1 MLEVNSVYRTA
12 VALRTALIGKQTLA
26 FDALGCDGIRPVLGH
41 TIEEVRT
48 FGKNIEIV
56 WDDGVVLHSTF
67 RISGSW
73 HLYRRGEQWSKPRER
88 AQVVIAV
95 SDWIAVCFG
104 AVSLETFRDFD
115 PRRHPILGKLG
126 PDLCHHDVD
135 IEECVDRM
143 MQYEDKD
150 ATVSEVLL
158 DQRVVSGVGN
168 VFRCEIMWACE
179 VHPWA
184 RIGEMTRAECRE
196 LLTLAQESLLAHMHY
211 EAKNATSPNEMAV
224 YGRQGKSCQRC
235 GDLIRVAH
243 HGEANRVL
251 YWCPGCQTG
260 HQPLVSPNFTP
271 LSIDRTP
278 AFGDSHPASQ
288 ILLNEFAT
296 MRGDGQD
303 SFN

>member
-1 MLEVNSVYRTA
+1 M
-12 VALRTALIGKQTLA
+12 
-26 FDALGCDGIRPVLGH
+26 
-41 TIEEVRT
+41 
-48 FGKNIEIV
+48 
-56 WDDGVVLHSTF
+56 
-67 RISGSW
+67 
-73 HLYRRGEQWSKPRER
+73 
-88 AQVVIAV
+88 
-95 SDWIAVCFG
+95 
-104 AVSLETFRDFD
+104 
-115 PRRHPILGKLG
+115 
-126 PDLCHHDVD
+126 
-135 IEECVDRM
+135 
-143 MQYEDKD
+143 
-150 ATVSEVLL
+150 LL
-158 DQRVVSGVGN
+158 DQRVVSGIGN

-184 RIGEMTRAECRE
+184 RIGEMKRAECRE

>member
-1 MLEVNSVYRTA
+1 MREVNSVYRTA
-12 VALRTALIGKQTLA
+12 VTLRTALIGKQTLA
-26 FDALGCDGIRPVLGH
+26 FDALGCDGIRPAVGH

-67 RISGSW
+67 RLTGSW
-73 HLYRRGEQWSKPRER
+73 HLYRRGERWSKPRDR

-104 AVSLETFRDFD
+104 AISLETFRDFD

-126 PDLCHHDVD
+126 PNISHHDVD

-143 MQYEDKD
+143 MHYEDRE
-150 ATVSEVLL
+150 ATVSDVLL
-158 DQRVVSGVGN
+158 DQRVVSGIGN
-168 VFRCEIMWACE
+168 VFRCEILWACE
-179 VHPWA
+179 IHPWA
-184 RIGEMTRAECRE
+184 CASELKRAECRE
-196 LLTLAQESLLAHMHY
+196 LLLLAQESLIAQI
-211 EAKNATSPNEMAV
+211 PNEMAV
-224 YGRQGKSCQRC
+224 YGRQGKSCHRC

-243 HGEANRVL
+243 HGEASRVL
-251 YWCPGCQTG
+251 YWCPGCQIG
-260 HQPLVSPNFTP
+260 HQPLVSPNITP

-278 AFGDSHPASQ
+278 VFGDTHPASHV
-288 ILLNEFAT
+288 LMNELAT

>member
-1 MLEVNSVYRTA
+1 MREVNSVYRTA
-12 VALRTALIGKQTLA
+12 VTLRTALIGKQTLA
-26 FDALGCDGIRPVLGH
+26 FDALGCDGIRPSIGH

-67 RISGSW
+67 RLSGSW
-73 HLYRRGEQWSKPRER
+73 HLYRRGEQWSKPRDR

-126 PDLCHHDVD
+126 PNISHHDVD

-143 MQYEDKD
+143 MHYEDRE

-158 DQRVVSGVGN
+158 DQRVVSGISN
-168 VFRCEIMWACE
+168 VFRCEILWACE
-179 VHPWA
+179 IHPWA
-184 RIGEMTRAECRE
+184 RVGELKRAECRE
-196 LLTLAQESLLAHMHY
+196 LLLLAQESLIAQI
-211 EAKNATSPNEMAV
+211 PNEMAV

-243 HGEANRVL
+243 HGEASRVL
-251 YWCPGCQTG
+251 YWCPGCQLG
-260 HQPLVSPNFTP
+260 HQPLVSPNITP

-278 AFGDSHPASQ
+278 VFGDIHPASH
-288 ILLNEFAT
+288 ILMNELAT

-303 SFN
+303 LFN